1 MRKKT
6 SEKLLKCVDN
16 ILSSL
21 EMFRNFKG
29 NSYISAKINKLCS
42 DNMAVLEECADGV
55 ENKEYLELLDKF
67 KESVSKINLEDA
79 AEISKK
85 MKELV
90 SDSIVY
96 KIVFMPYK
104 ASMWDSLES
113 IWMAADKDERC
124 EALVVPITYYELDSN
139 RNPVKKVNERDRF
152 PEYVNTINDEEY
164 DLENDFPDIIY
175 IHNPY
180 DNTNLVTRV
189 DSRYYS
195 WNLKK
200 YCEKLVYVPYYKWV
214 DGVSSTLFKS
224 AMHYADYTVQ
234 SSDDAVK
241 RCIEASPEYAGILG
255 METIVVRKAMEKK
268 LINLG
273 SPEVDK
279 VLSLS
284 KDTVLMPDDWKGK
297 VIKSRVNVL
306 YNTTLDEIFE
316 SRTFDK
322 VKETLNFFKKN
333 SEKAFVIWRP
343 HPLMKQTLTSMLP
356 NLIDEYDE
364 LMNEFITGDYGVLDA
379 NSSMH
384 YAMFWSD
391 MYYGYK
397 TSSMTELYKYTGKI
411 VLEDAPKLTKFVPVH
426 GTEDILG
433 NLKENNVVDEPDCS
447 LEDIV
452 GIIAGNDELKDG
464 KHLDLENSGSKIN
477 DYMLKEL
484 LQKDEL
490 DGGKF

>member
-1 MRKKT
+1 MRNKT
-6 SEKLLKCVDN
+6 SEKLLKCVDD

-29 NSYISAKINKLCS
+29 NSYISAKINNLCS

-79 AEISKK
+79 AGISKRL
-85 MKELV
+85 KELISESV
-90 SDSIVY
+90 IY
-96 KIVFMPYK
+96 KVVFMPYK

-113 IWMAADKDERC
+113 IWMAANKDERC
-124 EALVVPITYYELDSN
+124 ETLVVPITYYELDSN
-139 RNPVKKVNERDRF
+139 QDKKNKINERDLF

-164 DLENDFPDIIY
+164 YLENDRPDIIY

-180 DNTNLVTRV
+180 DDTNFVTRV
-189 DSRYYS
+189 ESRYYS

-200 YCEKLVYVPYYKWV
+200 YCEKLVYIPYYKWV
-214 DGVSSTLFKS
+214 DGVSSTSFKS
-224 AMHYADYTVQ
+224 AMYYADYTVQ
-234 SSDDAVK
+234 SSDDAVR
-241 RCIEASPEYAGILG
+241 RCIEASPEYAKELG
-255 METIVVRKAMEKK
+255 LETIEIRNIMENK

-279 VLSLS
+279 VVSLNNV
-284 KDTVLMPDDWKGK
+284 KLPYEWNGK
-297 VIKSRVNVL
+297 VARSRVNVL

-322 VKETLNFFKKN
+322 VKETLAFFKEN

-356 NLIDEYDE
+356 DLVNEYNE
-364 LMNEFITGDYGVLDA
+364 IMNEFVNGDYGVLDT
-379 NSSMH
+379 NPSMH

-411 VLEDAPKLTKFVPVH
+411 ILEDAPKLTNFVSKRSA
-426 GTEDILG
+426 ENLL
-433 NLKENNVVDEPDCS
+433 NELKESNVVSEPDYS
-447 LEDIV
+447 LENIV
-452 GIIAGNDELKDG
+452 DIIAGNDELKYG
-464 KHLDLENSGSKIN
+464 KHLDLENSGFKIN
-477 DYMLKEL
+477 NYMLEKLCQE
-484 LQKDEL
+484 DE
-490 DGGKF
+490 K

>member
-1 MRKKT
+1 MRNKT
-6 SEKLLKCVDN
+6 SEKLLKCVDD

-67 KESVSKINLEDA
+67 KESVCKINLEDA

-85 MKELV
+85 MKELISESV
-90 SDSIVY
+90 VY
-96 KIVFMPYK
+96 KVVFMPYE

-124 EALVVPITYYELDSN
+124 EALVVPITYYEFDN
-139 RNPVKKVNERDRF
+139 NQNPIKKVNERNLF
-152 PEYVNTINDEEY
+152 PKYVNVVKDEEY
-164 DLENDFPDIIY
+164 DLENDLPDIIY
-175 IHNPY
+175 IHNPN
-180 DNTNLVTRV
+180 DNTNLITRV

-214 DGVSSTLFKS
+214 DGVSSTSFKS
-224 AMHYADYTVQ
+224 AMYYADYTVQ

-241 RCIEASPEYAGILG
+241 RYVDASPEYANILG
-255 METIVVRKAMEKK
+255 MDAASVRKSMEKK

-284 KDTVLMPDDWKGK
+284 KDNVPMPDDWEGK
-297 VIKSRVNVL
+297 VIKSRVNVV
-306 YNTTLDEIFE
+306 YNTTIDEIFE

-356 NLIDEYDE
+356 NLVDEYDE

-411 VLEDAPKLTKFVPVH
+411 VLEDAPKLTNFVSKRSA
-426 GTEDILG
+426 ESLL
-433 NLKENNVVDEPDCS
+433 NELKESNVVSEPDYS
-447 LEDIV
+447 LENIV
-452 GIIAGNDELKDG
+452 DIIASNNELKDG
-464 KHLDLENSGSKIN
+464 KHLNLENSGSKIN
-477 DYMLKEL
+477 NYMLEKLCQE
-484 LQKDEL
+484 DEN
-490 DGGKF
+490 

>member
-6 SEKLLKCVDN
+6 SEKLIKCVDD

-21 EMFRNFKG
+21 KMFQNFKG
-29 NSYISAKINKLCS
+29 SSYISAKINKLCS
-42 DNMAVLEECADGV
+42 DNLAVLEECADGV

-79 AEISKK
+79 AEISKRL
-85 MKELV
+85 KELISGSV
-90 SDSIVY
+90 IY
-96 KIVFMPYK
+96 KVVFMPYK

-113 IWMAADKDERC
+113 IWMAANKDERC
-124 EALVVPITYYELDSN
+124 ETLVVPITYYELDSN
-139 RNPVKKVNERDRF
+139 QDKKNKINERDLF

-164 DLENDFPDIIY
+164 DLENDLPDIIY

-214 DGVSSTLFKS
+214 DGVSSASFKS
-224 AMHYADYTVQ
+224 AMYYADYTVQ

-241 RCIEASPEYAGILG
+241 RCIEASPEYATILG
-255 METIVVRKAMEKK
+255 LETIVVRKAMEKK
-268 LINLG
+268 LVNLG

-279 VLSLS
+279 VLSLA
-284 KDTVLMPDDWKGK
+284 
-297 VIKSRVNVL
+297 
-306 YNTTLDEIFE
+306 
-316 SRTFDK
+316 
-322 VKETLNFFKKN
+322 FFKEN

-356 NLIDEYDE
+356 NLVNEYNE
-364 LMNEFITGDYGVLDA
+364 IMNEFVNGDYGVLDA
-379 NSSMH
+379 NPSMH

-411 VLEDAPKLTKFVPVH
+411 ILEDAPKLTNFVSER
-426 GTEDILG
+426 GAENLL
-433 NLKENNVVDEPDCS
+433 NELKESNVVSEPDYS
-447 LEDIV
+447 LENIV
-452 GIIAGNDELKDG
+452 DIIAGNDELKYG
-464 KHLDLENSGSKIN
+464 KHLDLENSGFKIN
-477 DYMLKEL
+477 NYMLEKLCQE
-484 LQKDEL
+484 DE
-490 DGGKF
+490 K

>member
-42 DNMAVLEECADGV
+42 DNMAALEKNSDSIK
-55 ENKEYLELLDKF
+55 NKEYLELLDKF

-79 AEISKK
+79 AEISKRL
-85 MKELV
+85 KELI
-90 SDSIVY
+90 SEIVIY
-96 KIVFMPYK
+96 KVVFMPYK

-139 RNPVKKVNERDRF
+139 KNPIKKVNERDIF
-152 PEYVNTINDEEY
+152 PEYVNAVNDEEY
-164 DLENDFPDIIY
+164 DLENDLPDIIY
-175 IHNPY
+175 IHNPN
-180 DNTNLVTRV
+180 DDRNLITRV

-200 YCEKLVYVPYYKWV
+200 FCEKLVYVPYYKWV
-214 DGVSSTLFKS
+214 DGVSSTSFKS
-224 AMHYADYTVQ
+224 AMYHADYILQ

-241 RCIEASPEYAGILG
+241 RCIEASPEYANILG
-255 METIVVRKAMEKK
+255 MDAASVRKSMKKK

-284 KDTVLMPDDWKGK
+284 KENVTMPDDWRGK
-297 VIKSRVNVL
+297 VIKSRVNVV

-316 SRTFDK
+316 FRTFDK
-322 VKETLNFFKKN
+322 VKETLVFFKKN

-343 HPLMKQTLTSMLP
+343 HPLMRQSLVSMFPDLV
-356 NLIDEYDE
+356 DEYDE
-364 LMNEFITGDYGVLDA
+364 IMSEFISGDYGVLDA
-379 NSSMH
+379 NPSMH

-411 VLEDAPKLTKFVPVH
+411 VLEDAPKLTKFVSKRS
-426 GTEDILG
+426 TENIL
-433 NLKENNVVDEPDCS
+433 NKLKESNVVSEPDYS
-447 LEDIV
+447 LENIV
-452 GIIAGNDELKDG
+452 DVIASNDELKDG
-464 KHLDLENSGSKIN
+464 KHLNLENSGYKIN

-484 LQKDEL
+484 LQKDEN
-490 DGGKF
+490 

>member
-42 DNMAVLEECADGV
+42 DNMAALEKNSDSIK
-55 ENKEYLELLDKF
+55 NKEYLELLDKF

-79 AEISKK
+79 AEISKRL
-85 MKELV
+85 KELI
-90 SDSIVY
+90 SEIVIY
-96 KIVFMPYK
+96 KVVFMPYK

-139 RNPVKKVNERDRF
+139 KNPIKKVNERDIF
-152 PEYVNTINDEEY
+152 PEYVNAVNDEEY
-164 DLENDFPDIIY
+164 DLENDLPDIIY
-175 IHNPY
+175 IHNPN
-180 DNTNLVTRV
+180 DDRNLITRV

-200 YCEKLVYVPYYKWV
+200 FCEKLVYVPYYKWV
-214 DGVSSTLFKS
+214 DGVSSTSFKS
-224 AMHYADYTVQ
+224 AMYHADYILQ

-241 RCIEASPEYAGILG
+241 RCIEASPEYANILG
-255 METIVVRKAMEKK
+255 MDAASVRKSMKKK

-284 KDTVLMPDDWKGK
+284 KENVTMPDDWRGK
-297 VIKSRVNVL
+297 VIKSRVNVV

-316 SRTFDK
+316 FRTFDK
-322 VKETLNFFKKN
+322 VKETLVFFKKN

-343 HPLMKQTLTSMLP
+343 HPLMRQSLVSMFPDLV
-356 NLIDEYDE
+356 DEYDE
-364 LMNEFITGDYGVLDA
+364 IMSEFISGDYGVLDA
-379 NSSMH
+379 NPSMH

-411 VLEDAPKLTKFVPVH
+411 VLEDAPKLTKFVSKRS
-426 GTEDILG
+426 TENIL
-433 NLKENNVVDEPDCS
+433 NKLKESNVVSEPDYS
-447 LEDIV
+447 LENIV
-452 GIIAGNDELKDG
+452 DVIASNDELKDG
-464 KHLDLENSGSKIN
+464 KHLDIENSGYKIN

-484 LQKDEL
+484 LQKDEN
-490 DGGKF
+490 

>member
-6 SEKLLKCVDN
+6 SEKLLKCVDD

-29 NSYISAKINKLCS
+29 NSYISAKINNLCS

-55 ENKEYLELLDKF
+55 DNKEYLELLDKF

-85 MKELV
+85 MKELI

-96 KIVFMPYK
+96 KVVFMPYK

-124 EALVVPITYYELDSN
+124 EALVVPITYYELDDK
-139 RNPVKKVNERDRF
+139 RNPIKKVNERNLF
-152 PEYVNTINDEEY
+152 PEYVNTVNDEEY
-164 DLENDFPDIIY
+164 DLENDLPDIIY

-180 DNTNLVTRV
+180 DEFNKITRV
-189 DSRYYS
+189 ENRYYS
-195 WNLKK
+195 YNLKK
-200 YCEKLVYVPYYKWV
+200 YCEKLVYIPYYKWV
-214 DGVSSTLFKS
+214 DGVSSTSFKS
-224 AMHYADYTVQ
+224 AMYYVDYTVQ

-241 RCIEASPEYAGILG
+241 RCIEASPEYANILG
-255 METIVVRKAMEKK
+255 MDAASVRKSMEKK

-284 KDTVLMPDDWKGK
+284 KDNMPMPDDWRGK
-297 VIKSRVNVL
+297 VIKSRVNVV
-306 YNTTLDEIFE
+306 YNTTLDEIFK

-322 VKETLNFFKKN
+322 VKETLDFFKDNRDK
-333 SEKAFVIWRP
+333 SFVIWRP
-343 HPLMKQTLTSMLP
+343 HPLMRQSLVSMLP
-356 NLIDEYDE
+356 NLVNEYDE
-364 LMNEFITGDYGVLDA
+364 IMSEFINSSYGVLDTNA
-379 NSSMH
+379 SMH
-384 YAMFWSD
+384 YAIFWSD
-391 MYYGYK
+391 MYYGYR
-397 TSSMTELYKYTGKI
+397 TSSLTELYKYTGKI
-411 VLEDAPKLTKFVPVH
+411 VLEDAPKLTKFVSEQ
-426 GTEDILG
+426 GAEDILS
-433 NLKENNVVDEPDCS
+433 NLKENNVVSEPDCS
-447 LEDIV
+447 LENIV
-452 GIIAGNDELKDG
+452 DIIAVNDELKDG
-464 KHLDLENSGSKIN
+464 KHLDIENSGYKIN

-484 LQKDEL
+484 LQKDEN
-490 DGGKF
+490 

>member
-6 SEKLLKCVDN
+6 SEKLLKCVDD

-29 NSYISAKINKLCS
+29 SSYISAKINKLCS
-42 DNMAVLEECADGV
+42 DNMAALEKNSDSIK
-55 ENKEYLELLDKF
+55 NNEYLELLDKF
-67 KESVSKINLEDA
+67 KESVSQISVGDA
-79 AEISKK
+79 TEISKRL
-85 MKELV
+85 KELISKSV
-90 SDSIVY
+90 VY
-96 KIVFMPYK
+96 KVVFMPYK

-139 RNPVKKVNERDRF
+139 QNKKNKINERDLF
-152 PEYVNTINDEEY
+152 PEYVNVINDEEY
-164 DLENDFPDIIY
+164 DLENDLPDIIY

-180 DNTNLVTRV
+180 DDTNLITRV

-214 DGVSSTLFKS
+214 DGISSAGFKS
-224 AMHYADYTVQ
+224 VMCYADHIVH

-241 RCIEASPEYAGILG
+241 RCIEASPEYASVLG
-255 METIVVRKAMEKK
+255 LETIVVREAMEKK

-273 SPEVDK
+273 SPKVDK

-284 KDTVLMPDDWKGK
+284 KDNVLMPDDWKGK
-297 VIKSRVNVL
+297 VIKSRVNVV
-306 YNTTLDEIFE
+306 YNTTLDEIFK
-316 SRTFDK
+316 SGTLDK
-322 VKETLNFFKKN
+322 VKETLAFFKEN

-343 HPLMKQTLTSMLP
+343 HPLLKQTLTSMLP

-364 LMNEFITGDYGVLDA
+364 IINEFINGDYGILDV
-379 NSSMH
+379 NPSMY

-397 TSSMTELYKYTGKI
+397 SSSVTELYKYTGKI
-411 VLEDAPKLTKFVPVH
+411 VLEDAPKLTNFVSKRSA
-426 GTEDILG
+426 ENLL
-433 NLKENNVVDEPDCS
+433 NELKESNVVSDPDYS
-447 LEDIV
+447 LENIV
-452 GIIAGNDELKDG
+452 DIIAGNDELKYG

-477 DYMLKEL
+477 NYMLEKLCQED
-484 LQKDEL
+484 K
-490 DGGKF
+490 K

>member
-6 SEKLLKCVDN
+6 AIEMAKCLDDISSGIEMIDNFKDNKYVVSKVERMFKENLAKLDSEMDN
-16 ILSSL
+16 IGKEQVETLKEAIKSVNVTETNRL
-21 EMFRNFKG
+21 
-29 NSYISAKINKLCS
+29 ISEIRA
-42 DNMAVLEECADGV
+42 
-55 ENKEYLELLDKF
+55 F
-67 KESVSKINLEDA
+67 
-79 AEISKK
+79 ISKN
-85 MKELV
+85 
-90 SDSIVY
+90 IVY
-96 KIVFMPYK
+96 KVVFMPYK

-139 RNPVKKVNERDRF
+139 QDKRNKINERDLF

-164 DLENDFPDIIY
+164 DLENDLPDIIY

-200 YCEKLVYVPYYKWV
+200 YCGKLIYVPYYKWV

-224 AMHYADYTVQ
+224 AMYYADYTVQ

-241 RCIEASPEYAGILG
+241 RCIEASPEYATILG
-255 METIVVRKAMEKK
+255 LETIVVRKAMEKK

-284 KDTVLMPDDWKGK
+284 KDNVSMPDDWKGK
-297 VIKSRVNVL
+297 VIKSRVNVV

-322 VKETLNFFKKN
+322 VKETLAFFKEN

-343 HPLMKQTLTSMLP
+343 HPLLKQTLILILP
-356 NLIDEYDE
+356 NLTDEYDE
-364 LMNEFITGDYGVLDA
+364 IMNEFISGDYGVLDT
-379 NSSMH
+379 NESMY
-384 YAMFWSD
+384 YAIFWSD
-391 MYYGYK
+391 MYYGYR
-397 TSSMTELYKYTGKI
+397 TSSLTELYKYTGKI
-411 VLEDAPKLTKFVPVH
+411 VLEDAPKLTNFVSECD
-426 GTEDILG
+426 TDNLL
-433 NLKENNVVDEPDCS
+433 NKLKEINVVSEPNYS
-447 LEDIV
+447 LENIV
-452 GIIAGNDELKDG
+452 DIIASNNELKDG
-464 KHLDLENSGSKIN
+464 KHLNLENSGSKIN
-477 DYMLKEL
+477 NYILEKMCQE
-484 LQKDEL
+484 DEN
-490 DGGKF
+490 